1 MKIAKV
7 VANDLANGPGIRTS
21 VFVSGCPICCPGC
34 HNPELQD
41 YNTGVDFS
49 EYIIDK
55 IIASLKKDGIRRGL
69 SILGGEPLANLNA
82 PGVMYLC
89 QRVKESLPDCSIW
102 IWTGYDF
109 EERFKM
115 NAKSELHRKI
125 FYDIMKYVDV
135 VVDGP
140 YIEAEKNGYHIWRG
154 SANQRIIVL
163 HPQKEDQN
171 GF

>member
-1 MKIAKV
+1 MRIAKV

-21 VFVSGCPICCPGC
+21 VFVSGCPIRCPGC
-34 HNPELQD
+34 HNPELQSFVS
-41 YNTGVDFS
+41 GVEFA

-69 SILGGEPLANLNA
+69 SILGGEPLADLNA

-109 EERFKM
+109 EERFREHP
-115 NAKSELHRKI
+115 KSGLHKRI
-125 FYDIMKYVDV
+125 FCDIMKYVDV

-140 YIEAEKNGYHIWRG
+140 FIAEQKSGDHQWRG
-154 SANQRIIVL
+154 SANQRIIEI
-163 HPQKEDQN
+163 HSPKED
-171 GF
+171 